1 MKTISKRELNHQ
13 TAQVLA
19 AIQAGE
25 AVLVTERGVPRWR
38 IEAVDASADP
48 VERLRAQGRIRP
60 ASPNPPPW
68 PKGRY
73 SPTERRAQYTPADV
87 DALYEDMREDRRCA
101 GNWMPR
107 LPCTQCCP
115 PPIPAHAT
123 GWMRCMRKAKRCFI
137 PPLSHWNSIGR

>member
-87 DALYEDMREDRRCA
+87 DALYEDMREE
-101 GNWMPR
+101 
-107 LPCTQCCP
+107 
-115 PPIPAHAT
+115 
-123 GWMRCMRKAKRCFI
+123 
-137 PPLSHWNSIGR
+137 IGRAHVELQSLMRMSYAVFCLKKKQTNTV